1 MFPYFSIIIPVYNV
15 APYLRECLDS
25 VLAQTF
31 TDWEA
36 ICVDDGS
43 TDGSGAIL
51 DEYAEN
57 DKRFRIIH
65 QKNAGV
71 SAARNA
77 ALELMNGDWFLFVDA
92 DDVIRED
99 ALQIFSKCLSNRKID
114 GILIYPYT
122 SSWDG
127 GKIPI
132 RKVETKVLVEDASKE
147 DLFLGP
153 YAANGFPFS
162 RIYRRSKFS
171 DLRFKVGMS
180 MCEDVCFW
188 FDALSIDAKWTI
200 LQADYY
206 LYRQRATSACGVGN
220 PHNIIQVLDAH
231 IYALRSIG
239 SSISSPVANK
249 MRYSRRFNWGPLH
262 FLSKVCEHNREIT
275 DDEWGRIYERFSKI
289 KRECGRD
296 PFPLR
301 YKIVLSL
308 SRTKC
313 GRFLLPMYW
322 CMITNSLKGKHL
334 LATVLR
340 RMKVLNG

>member
-1 MFPYFSIIIPVYNV
+1 MTPFFSIIIPVYNV

-31 TDWEA
+31 ADWEA

-51 DEYAEN
+51 GEYAAR
-57 DKRFRIIH
+57 DKRFRVIH

-77 ALELMNGDWFLFVDA
+77 AMELMNGDWFLFVDA
-92 DDVIRED
+92 DDEIRED
-99 ALQIFSKCLSNRKID
+99 ALQIFSKYLSNKIID

-127 GKIPI
+127 GEIPI
-132 RKVETKVLVEDASKE
+132 RKIETKVLVDNASKE

-153 YAANGFPFS
+153 YAANGLAIS
-162 RIYRRSKFS
+162 RIYRRSTFS
-171 DLRFKVGMS
+171 ALRFKVGMS

-188 FDALSIDAKWTI
+188 FDALAIDAKWII
-200 LQADYY
+200 LQSDYY
-206 LYRQRATSACGVGN
+206 LYRQRATSACGVWN
-220 PHNIIQVLDAH
+220 PHNIIQVLDGH
-231 IYALRSIG
+231 IYALQSIG
-239 SSISSPVANK
+239 SRINSPTANK
-249 MRYSRRFNWGPLH
+249 KRYSKRFKWGPLH
-262 FLSKVCEHNREIT
+262 YLSKACDGSCEIAE
-275 DDEWGRIYERFSKI
+275 DEWELINERFAVI
-289 KRECGRD
+289 EQECGQF

-301 YKIVLSL
+301 YKVVLLL

-313 GRFLLPMYW
+313 GRFVLPVYW
-322 CMITNSLKGKHL
+322 YVITNSLKGKHL

-340 RMKVLNG
+340 RMKVLNA